1 MTHPVQLSL
10 FGLVF
15 VVVLIA
21 AAASPC
27 ALACGEDFRVEN
39 KVFMGNDTEAKI
51 QSSTIFCAGV
61 VYDFLEKPRE
71 ITVFDKARKRFVL
84 LDPLRKLRTEV
95 STDEVVA
102 LNQKLKAWTSSQKDP
117 SVIFLGNPNFEESVD
132 GKTGDLLF
140 DSPWISYRVAAE
152 PAQNEEIARQYREFC
167 DWHIQL
173 NARLHPGYKQTFARL
188 IVNEALERRQ
198 AIPRE
203 VHLTIKSKLPFQ
215 KTTARSEHQFIR
227 RLLQSDRDRVAQTD
241 QFMAIFQ
248 PVVFDQ
254 YQKKLQ
260 P

>member
-1 MTHPVQLSL
+1 MAHPTQPSL
-10 FGLVF
+10 IGVVFIIVLV
-15 VVVLIA
+15 VAVTLPSGPA
-21 AAASPC
+21 W
-27 ALACGEDFRVEN
+27 GEDFRVEN
-39 KVFMGNDTEAKI
+39 KVFVGNDSEAKI
-51 QSSTIFCAGV
+51 VSSTIFYGGV
-61 VYDFLEKPRE
+61 AYDFLEKPRE

-84 LDPLRKLRTEV
+84 LDPPRRLRTEV
-95 STDEVVA
+95 STDEVEA
-102 LNQKLKAWTSSQKDP
+102 LNHNLKVWAVSQKDP
-117 SVIFLGNPNFEESVD
+117 SVRFLGNPQFEESVD
-132 GKTGDLLF
+132 TKTGDLVF
-140 DSPWISYRVAAE
+140 DSPWVTYRVAVEA
-152 PAQNEEIARQYREFC
+152 AQSEEIARQYREFC

-198 AIPRE
+198 AVPRE

-241 QFMAIFQ
+241 EFMAIFQ
-248 PVVFDQ
+248 PVAFEQ